1 MNAVDLFAG
10 AGGTSTGAT
19 WAGARVLAA
28 VNHWSRAVE
37 THTAAH
43 PGTVHHLEDAAV
55 LDPTTLPAHDLLL
68 ASPSCTG
75 HTRAR
80 GKEQPHHDAARAT
93 AWCVIRVAEAQRP
106 RLVCVENVP
115 ELLRWKLYRAWRMAL
130 TDLGYRVS
138 EQVIDAADAGVPQ
151 HRRRLFVVASRTRR
165 PIVVPQ
171 PTASHVPARAC
182 LDLDAGPWTPV
193 AQWCERTRARIAA
206 GRAEHGA
213 DFLVP
218 YYGSERGGR
227 SLDRP
232 IGTLTTVDR
241 YALVRGDVGRML
253 TVAEM
258 LRLSSF
264 PADYPLCGTKRERT
278 MLVGNSV
285 PPLLARHVVASVM
298 EGASGGGVWV
308 RERQIAGH
316 A

>member
-1 MNAVDLFAG
+1 MDAVDLFAG
-10 AGGTSTGAT
+10 AGGTTTGAT

-28 VNHWSRAVE
+28 VNHWPRAVE

-43 PGTVHHLEDAAV
+43 PEALHFCEDAAI
-55 LDPTTLPAHDLLL
+55 LDPTTLPAHDMLL

-106 RLVCVENVP
+106 RAIIVENVP
-115 ELLRWKLYRAWRMAL
+115 EMLRWTLYRAWRMAL
-130 TDLGYRVS
+130 SDLGYRVS

-151 HRRRLFVVASRTRR
+151 HRRRLFVVATRTRR
-165 PIVVPQ
+165 PVIVPH
-171 PTASHVPARAC
+171 PSAPRIPARVS
-182 LDLDAGPWTPV
+182 LDLDAGPWAPV
-193 AQWCERTRARIAA
+193 AGWCERTRARITQ
-206 GRAEHGA
+206 GRAEHGD
-213 DFLVP
+213 DFLLP

-253 TVAEM
+253 TPTEM

-264 PADYPLCGTKRERT
+264 PANYPLVGTKRERT
-278 MLVGNSV
+278 MLVGNAV
-285 PPLLARHVVASVM
+285 PPRLAQYVVSSVM
-298 EGASGGGVWV
+298 GA
-308 RERQIAGH
+308 A
-316 A
+316 

>member
-1 MNAVDLFAG
+1 MRAVDLFAG
-10 AGGTSTGAT
+10 AGGTTTGAT
-19 WAGARVLAA
+19 WAGVRVLAA
-28 VNHWSRAVE
+28 VNHWPRAVE
-37 THTAAH
+37 THAAAH
-43 PGTVHHLEDAAV
+43 PGTAHHCEDAAI

-80 GKEQPHHDAARAT
+80 GREQPHHDAARAT

-106 RLVCVENVP
+106 RAVIVENVP
-115 ELLRWKLYRAWRMAL
+115 EMLHWTLYRAWRMAL
-130 TDLGYRVS
+130 TDLGYRIS

-165 PIVVPQ
+165 PVIVPQ
-171 PTASHVPARAC
+171 PTEHHVTARAC
-182 LDLDAGPWTPV
+182 LDLGAGPWTSV
-193 AQWCERTRARIAA
+193 SSWCERTRARIAE
-206 GRAEHGA
+206 GQREHGA
-213 DFLVP
+213 DVLIP

-264 PADYPLCGTKRERT
+264 PEDYPLQGTRRERT
-278 MLVGNSV
+278 MLVGNAV
-285 PPLLARHVVASVM
+285 PPRLAQHVAARVM
-298 EGASGGGVWV
+298 EAVS
-308 RERQIAGH
+308 
-316 A
+316 